1 MSEPSMPAAGSGQL
15 RTLAVRISEDL
26 RAQLDIIA
34 QLTGRSAT
42 EEIRLVSRQDQK
54 LRWSVGA
61 FHEQY
66 HRFYPQDVY
75 SPGLDAAFADL
86 YGVPGFTSIGQYGTP
101 RNDDFFYGT
110 IDVKEHQTAL
120 FGEVTYEVV
129 PKVDVTL
136 GARYFNFK
144 QDFNLFFTGLA
155 GALAPGEPLVSNSTT
170 TSSRRPPAAGRSTT
184 GWASSSRSARRHRPC
199 TRIRG

>member
-1 MSEPSMPAAGSGQL
+1 MRDQSKRP
-15 RTLAVRISEDL
+15 RNR
-26 RAQLDIIA
+26 
-34 QLTGRSAT
+34 
-42 EEIRLVSRQDQK
+42 SRQDQK
-54 LRWSVGA
+54 LRLERWAPSRTVSPLLSPGC
-61 FHEQY
+61 
-66 HRFYPQDVY
+66 VL
-75 SPGLDAAFADL
+75 PGLDAAFAGL
-86 YGVPGFTSIGQYGTP
+86 YGVPGLPSIGQYGTP

-155 GALAPGEPLVSNSTT
+155 GALAPASRWYPTAPQ
-170 TSSRRPPAAGRSTT
+170 RRPAATRGGSLLQ
-184 GWASSSRSARRHRPC
+184 AHR
-199 TRIRG
+199 